1 MYSILRINASIL
13 THDTFKDMKMPL
25 SCDKDCHMTGFTS
38 DNLKYPLD
46 KHSTKLD
53 FCSQPIA

>member
-46 KHSTKLD
+46 KHSTKLE
-53 FCSQPIA
+53 FFSQPIA